1 MKHNNILEEHGQN
14 QSNDMLLDEQ
24 IMGEDESQDEDHI
37 ITDDDHVASEAQRQT
52 ASNNL
57 YKFRHPHEGDIHRP
71 KTSNGGSIS
80 NQRDLIS
87 DDKLS

>member
-1 MKHNNILEEHGQN
+1 
-14 QSNDMLLDEQ
+14 MLLDEQ

-57 YKFRHPHEGDIHRP
+57 YKFRNPEADRP
-71 KTSNGGSIS
+71 KTSNGPH
-80 NQRDLIS
+80 RDSLNGEEKMSQMEKIN
-87 DDKLS
+87 